1 LDADWGPKTFPIADC
16 QERTMKRF
24 SCVLFAVMIG
34 CSPASAAVEQC
45 RFIQS
50 KTDREACYERQ
61 EKTLA
66 AKRKPAVTGDAKTN
80 SPDEIKIENDRLGK
94 SLRSICRGC

>member
-1 LDADWGPKTFPIADC
+1 
-16 QERTMKRF
+16 MKPF
-24 SCVLFAVMIG
+24 SCVLFAVMVS
-34 CSPASAAVEQC
+34 CSPALAAVEQC

-66 AKRKPAVTGDAKTN
+66 AKRKPAVPDEAKTK
-80 SPDEIKIENDRLGK
+80 SLDEIQIENDRLSK